1 VFEFDPATQKLTTL
15 YIFNGMSP
23 YAGLAFDTKGNLY
36 GTTESKVVDSSA
48 VFELTPPVNGNTPW
62 AYSTLATF
70 NEANGN
76 AESRLV
82 LDKNG
87 NIYGTTGLGGHPNC
101 NCGTVYRLDADTW
114 QLSTLYT
121 FTGGA
126 DGGNPQRLAIYYLV
140 DGSFILYGT
149 TSQGG
154 GAGKAGTV
162 FAFDPQTQALTTLHA
177 FTGGADGGQPGGLIV
192 DAAGNL
198 YGATMFGGTAGR
210 SSGTTL
216 IGGIASGCSSFGGC
230 GVVFKLTP
238 PATAK
243 TVWTETVIHAF
254 TGGVDGGVPSG
265 GAFDPKGAL
274 YGATVF
280 GGDLAVCSNNRGF
293 LDLPANPPPGC
304 GAVFR
309 LIQGIEK

>member
-126 DGGNPQRLAIYYLV
+126 DGGNPQR
-140 DGSFILYGT
+140 
-149 TSQGG
+149 
-154 GAGKAGTV
+154 
-162 FAFDPQTQALTTLHA
+162 
-177 FTGGADGGQPGGLIV
+177 
-192 DAAGNL
+192 
-198 YGATMFGGTAGR
+198 
-210 SSGTTL
+210 
-216 IGGIASGCSSFGGC
+216 C